1 MILSFRAEFSNKQ
14 LHQRPERKREK
25 HETHISFT
33 QVRDTS
39 LKHSQN
45 LHKTTSNNHK
55 HKEGNKTFAYRWI
68 IGVFCR
74 LAHGDLPTFIDVAI
88 EFLLSI
94 ANVSWCWLCSIRET
108 FEKLFVLGSEL
119 EVRRGKEKLSE
130 KYDKHE
136 KNQKIPDGMDRG

>member
-1 MILSFRAEFSNKQ
+1 MLNFPTNNFIRG
-14 LHQRPERKREK
+14 QRKSENYAI
-25 HETHISFT
+25 HISFT
-33 QVRDTS
+33 QIRDTS

-94 ANVSWCWLCSIRET
+94 ANVSWCWLCSRQGYIVCVGFPSWSWEET
-108 FEKLFVLGSEL
+108 K
-119 EVRRGKEKLSE
+119 RNICE
-130 KYDKHE
+130 KYDE
-136 KNQKIPDGMDRG
+136 R